1 MNHPLC
7 GYYTPVVNIIINYC
21 YFLAMKL
28 CETSFGGYYAP
39 NMNTMNL
46 YYQLSLSGY
55 YALIYNKLVQSKTHW
70 LLCHE
75 LYFCYFGWVV
85 FLWSPSPPHLLSH
98 VVNVFVNALILFITA
113 RQDSWPLWSP
123 KWVSC

>member
-46 YYQLSLSGY
+46 FYQLSLCGY
-55 YALIYNKLVQSKTHW
+55 YALSYNKLVQSKTHW
-70 LLCHE
+70 LLCH
-75 LYFCYFGWVV
+75 
-85 FLWSPSPPHLLSH
+85 
-98 VVNVFVNALILFITA
+98 
-113 RQDSWPLWSP
+113 
-123 KWVSC
+123 

>member
-39 NMNTMNL
+39 NMNNMNTMNL

-55 YALIYNKLVQSKTHW
+55 YALICNKHVQSKTHW

-75 LYFCYFGWVV
+75 LYFFYFGLVV

-98 VVNVFVNALILFITA
+98 VVNFFFCKCSNLVYYCQTRFLAFMV
-113 RQDSWPLWSP
+113 P
-123 KWVSC
+123 

>member
-21 YFLAMKL
+21 YFLDMKL

-46 YYQLSLSGY
+46 FYQLSLCGY
-55 YALIYNKLVQSKTHW
+55 YALSYNKLVQSKTHW
-70 LLCHE
+70 LLCH
-75 LYFCYFGWVV
+75 
-85 FLWSPSPPHLLSH
+85 
-98 VVNVFVNALILFITA
+98 
-113 RQDSWPLWSP
+113 
-123 KWVSC
+123 